1 MMAERYEGER
11 LEFDELP
18 DDGTVDWTITQAL
31 LAASDSTSRALE
43 SHLLQAQYHD
53 DAGADTAA
61 TARHIDDAIDRH
73 TRIIE
78 DLRLARDALDHR

>member
-1 MMAERYEGER
+1 MMAERQEGER
-11 LEFDELP
+11 PEFDELP
-18 DDGTVDWTITQAL
+18 DEGAVDWMITHAL

-43 SHLLQAQYHD
+43 SHLLQSQYHG
-53 DAGADTAA
+53 DAGFDAAA

-73 TRIIE
+73 TRILE